1 MSLFGIGPLEL
12 LFVALLALLL
22 IGPKDI
28 SRTARSAG
36 RALNRMY
43 RSETWQ
49 ALNRVSRSLRDLPGT
64 LAREAELDEL
74 SEIHSAAGEIHESI
88 RAEMDGLHSDVRALD
103 ESGATEANDPS

>member
-12 LFVALLALLL
+12 LFIALLALLL

-28 SRTARSAG
+28 SQAARDAG
-36 RALNRMY
+36 RTLNRMY
-43 RSETWQ
+43 RSETWR

-74 SEIHSAAGEIHESI
+74 TEIRSATSEIRDSL
-88 RAEMDGLHSDVRALD
+88 RTEMDGLRSDIHTLD
-103 ESGATEANDPS
+103 ESEAVDASDSS